1 MLDGAGSARVGG
13 VVSGFIF
20 FFARFAPF
28 FLFLALGKIARDD
41 YGVENQFAI
50 HTPLYVFFLQN
61 QITSSELTARTF
73 EEDHAG
79 TQGTHLIRTSDIRAA
94 EAGDL

>member
-1 MLDGAGSARVGG
+1 MVDCLFRFLFHSYRSGSYSAVVVLDGAGSARVGG

-41 YGVENQFAI
+41 YRDENQFVL
-50 HTPLYVFFLQN
+50 HTLPYVFFLP
-61 QITSSELTARTF
+61 SGSY
-73 EEDHAG
+73 AG
-79 TQGTHLIRTSDIRAA
+79 ALLNLERPPQ
-94 EAGDL
+94 